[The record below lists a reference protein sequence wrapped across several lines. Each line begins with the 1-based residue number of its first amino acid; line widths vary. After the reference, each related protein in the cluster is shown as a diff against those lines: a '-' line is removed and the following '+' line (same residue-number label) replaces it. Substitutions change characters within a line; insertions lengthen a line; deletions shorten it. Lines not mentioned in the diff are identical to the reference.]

1 MSTNVPQNQD
11 NQEIDLFMLFNKVG
25 SFFQWISAMLFK
37 SIQFVVKNSLIIVFL
52 LLLGFGVGLY
62 FDTHINNYNHQIIV
76 EPNFEST
83 DYLYSKIDVIES
95 KIEQNDMP
103 FLKSIGIQDPS
114 NISKITIEPIVDVYK
129 FINTNGQNIELLQ
142 LMAQNG
148 DLKSAIEE
156 TATSKNYAF
165 HSIHISTKGK
175 VDQTATIK
183 PILAYL
189 NSSNYFSEFQ
199 KINTNSIQQKIK
211 IKEEIISQID
221 AIISNFTANTTDRK
235 SDKLVYYNE
244 NSQLNDILRTKDSL
258 TNIMGFLKIDLY
270 NSSKIINDKAIILN
284 RINNK
289 ALQGK
294 LKLVLPL
301 VLLSLFLFIRLF
313 ISFYR
318 KEALKVNQK

>member
-165 HSIHISTKGK
+165 HSIHISTTGK

-221 AIISNFTANTTDRK
+221 AIISNWTANTTDRK

-318 KEALKVNQK
+318 KETLKVNQK